1 MDKDKNPKKDD
12 FNSFEYQKNIS
23 IFEGDDYFLYIYK
36 KAEKIAAAV
45 YMISDFFSDD
55 EPLKTKIRSAAV
67 SLIELS
73 LSLNTTLS
81 PDRKDL
87 LNDIVREALSVVS
100 YSEIAAGAGIE
111 SVMNHR
117 IIKVELENFI
127 KTIEERELPQKLGR
141 HFVLSDDFIKD
152 ELPAPKSISRIQQNV
167 HQAQS
172 QTPKAKPTIY
182 MSNRGSSPSGA
193 AAVEKI
199 EKGNRK
205 TERQEAIISVIRAK
219 GELSIKDLTGVIK
232 GCSEKT
238 IQRELL
244 VLVEQGILNKVGER
258 RWSRYSL
265 VS

>member
-1 MDKDKNPKKDD
+1 MEKDKNIHKDEFAASED
-12 FNSFEYQKNIS
+12 QKNIS

-45 YMISDFFSDD
+45 YMISDFFSDN
-55 EPLKTKIRSAAV
+55 EPLKTNIRSAV
-67 SLIELS
+67 LSLIDMS

-87 LNDIVREALSVVS
+87 LNNIVREALSVIS
-100 YSEIAAGAGIE
+100 YSEIAARTGIE

-117 IIKVELENFI
+117 IIKGELENFI
-127 KTIEERELPQKLGR
+127 RTIESRELPQKLGR

-152 ELPAPKSISRIQQNV
+152 ELPAPTPMSGYRQNSSVQHQSVLKPKSHHTHI
-167 HQAQS
+167 HQSLVGQRPAAG
-172 QTPKAKPTIY
+172 KVEK
-182 MSNRGSSPSGA
+182 SNRKS
-193 AAVEKI
+193 
-199 EKGNRK
+199 
-205 TERQEAIISVIRAK
+205 ERQEAIISVIRSK

-265 VS
+265 IS